1 MVLVVLL
8 CVVVEDVVT
17 ALAEVGTKTVV
28 VCKVGS
34 LVVAN
39 VLVDRVD
46 SGKTVLLTVTERLV
60 NLSTGFKV
68 VK

>member
-1 MVLVVLL
+1 MVLL

-17 ALAEVGTKTVV
+17 VLAEVGTITVV
-28 VCKVGS
+28 VCKAGS
-34 LVVAN
+34 RVVAN
-39 VLVDRVD
+39 VLVDRVN